1 MRPRRA
7 GCALGAL
14 GALEAALEPLDLA
27 CGVEDHLLARE
38 ERVAAVADVDAQ
50 LGSSRADLEDGATGG
65 ALHVRLLVL
74 GMDLRLHLCNSQAPS
89 VRFPVGGRPWS
100 GTARKAPDRK

>member
-38 ERVAAVADVDAQ
+38 ERVAAVADIDAQ
-50 LGSSRADLEDGATGG
+50 LGASGADLESRLARGARNR
-65 ALHVRLLVL
+65 RLLVL
-74 GMDLRLHLCNSQAPS
+74 GMDLGLHVQLPGAFRAVSRRWSS
-89 VRFPVGGRPWS
+89 V
-100 GTARKAPDRK
+100 ARMA